1 MSAMKGPQ
9 PYVPTGQTPNTPVK
23 MPEVADM
30 EHFHRMATSGA
41 LADVLFKMGGG
52 KKK

>member
-1 MSAMKGPQ
+1 MKGPQ
-9 PYVPTGQTPNTPVK
+9 PTVQTGPSQNTPVK

-30 EHFHRMATSGA
+30 EHFHKMATSGQ
-41 LADVLFKMGGG
+41 LADVLFKLGGG

>member
-1 MSAMKGPQ
+1 MSNTKGQ
-9 PYVPTGQTPNTPVK
+9 PFVPTGPSKNEPVK

-41 LADVLFKMGGG
+41 LSDLLFKLGGG